1 MRLGIDVSTCLE
13 EEEHGAKYFDG
24 ERQID
29 PLEAFRANGVDIVR
43 IRVWVDPY
51 GEHGEPYLAGNCD
64 EDNFYRL
71 ALLVQE
77 KGYSVL
83 LDIHYSDF
91 WVDPGKQTMPKSWR
105 GQTFEQLKKTVYE
118 YTRHLLVTAK
128 ARGIKLWG
136 VQVGNEI
143 TNGML
148 WPVGKLTGG
157 EDGSVRSGYDKLI
170 PFLKEGVK
178 ACREEC
184 PEAKIIIHL
193 ERSYDVA
200 VYDEYFTQLEKAN
213 LDYDVIGYS
222 YYPYWHGSFDMFFA
236 NVEMCKKFKKELMV
250 MEVSYVFTLEDYIKE
265 EAAHLVI
272 SEENASK
279 LPYKQAYP
287 FTKEGQAAFTKDFLS
302 LCKEHGIAAVFW
314 WEPLWIPGDGLCWAS
329 EAAQNYIGETGKST
343 RNEWANQCLFDYEGK
358 KLPAFDEY
366 KV

>member
-1 MRLGIDVSTCLE
+1 MRLGIDVSTYLE

-24 ERQID
+24 DKRID
-29 PLEAFRANGVDIVR
+29 PLNAFKANGVDIMR
-43 IRVWVDPY
+43 IRVWVSPY
-51 GEHGEPYLAGNCD
+51 GENGEPYLAGNCD
-64 EDNFYRL
+64 EDNFYKL
-71 ALLVQE
+71 ALLAQS
-77 KGYSVL
+77 KGYEVL

-91 WVDPGKQTMPKSWR
+91 WVDPGKQTIPKSWR
-105 GQTFEQLKKTVYE
+105 GQDFKQLKTTVYT
-118 YTRHLLVTAK
+118 YTQHLLRTAK
-128 ARGIKLWG
+128 ERGIRLWG

-148 WPVGKLTGG
+148 WPIGKLTDSGTYP
-157 EDGSVRSGYDKLI
+157 RAGYDNLI
-170 PFLKEGVK
+170 AFLKAGVK

-184 PEAKIIIHL
+184 PSAKIIIHL

-200 VYDEYFTQLEKAN
+200 VYDEFFTQLQAAG
-213 LDYDVIGYS
+213 LDFDVIGYS
-222 YYPYWHGSFDMFFA
+222 YYPYWHGGFAQFFA

-265 EAAHLVI
+265 ESAHLVI
-272 SEENASK
+272 SEENAYK

-287 FTKEGQAAFTKDFLS
+287 FTPQGQAEFTKDFLK
-302 LCKEHGIAAVFW
+302 LCREHGIAAVFW

-343 RNEWANQCLFDYEGK
+343 RNEWANQCLFDYSGK

-366 KV
+366 KI